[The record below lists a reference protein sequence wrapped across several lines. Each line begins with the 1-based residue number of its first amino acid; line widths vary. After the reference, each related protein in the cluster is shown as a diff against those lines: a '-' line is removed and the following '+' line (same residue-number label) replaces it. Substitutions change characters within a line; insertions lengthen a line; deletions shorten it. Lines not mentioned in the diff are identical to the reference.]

1 MMSYSF
7 KLHITQVKNIRSLRN
22 LRTVHGATPNVEVLP
37 AGSPKRVTSL
47 DGHCFPDGAP
57 GWLDVIGFPPAS
69 LSTLISE
76 SKAGRWL
83 HSCWPWL
90 QLPLRKNTDK
100 SDKLVI
106 TGTLTMTHPEKNLR
120 KVPEITRLPVSNI
133 SAMNNFWGKR
143 LRKLVFPTGFLPK
156 NIKIDRAV
164 VLAPVDALEGTHLCT
179 LRLGRQGR
187 LIGFGMDQTL
197 PVPYGGFLSHGG
209 TLKSS
214 KIRWF

>member
-37 AGSPKRVTSL
+37 AGSPFGWHHGDIAWWSL
-47 DGHCFPDGAP
+47 LSS
-57 GWLDVIGFPPAS
+57 GWGTGVIFFFPPAS
-69 LSTLISE
+69 LSTVISE

-90 QLPLRKNTDK
+90 QLPLYHSWDT
-100 SDKLVI
+100 DKLVI

-120 KVPEITRLPVSNI
+120 KVAITRLPVKI

-179 LRLGRQGR
+179 LRLGRRGR
-187 LIGFGMDQTL
+187 LTGFGMDQTL